1 MKKILFPLSLTFLV
15 GCQNMQS
22 ANNTNNENSDD
33 YLTSADPSKANNV
46 DIYQALLADE
56 TAKVIHPKD
65 DVDIQ
70 LTDKDSAV
78 ISDDLWDRVRS
89 QLHFDIPQNSKVI
102 AQRNWY
108 AKHDSYMD
116 RVAKRSE
123 PFIYYIVEELEK
135 HNMPMELVLLPIVE
149 SAYDPFA
156 YSHGSA
162 SGMWQFLSGTGKDFG
177 LKQDWWYDGRRD
189 VVASTQAAIKYLT
202 YLHKYFDGDWLL
214 ALAAYNS
221 GQGRVA
227 RAVKDNAR
235 KGKPTD
241 FWNLRLPKETR
252 DYVPKLLALADLIKR
267 PDDFNLKLYA
277 IDNKPVISKVDIGS
291 QLDLALAAD
300 LAGLTINQLH
310 ALNPGFNRWAT
321 APNGPHS
328 LLIPKNKEEAFKTGL
343 AKLGKDDRL
352 SWQRYKIKNGDNLGA
367 IANRFN
373 TTVTVIKEAN
383 NLANNWIRAGKYLLI
398 PTAAQ
403 SLDKYKSYEQVRK
416 TKIAKKGSGNKVT
429 HTVKSGDTLWDI
441 GQKYKVTSKE
451 IAKWNGFAPKDMLR
465 LGQKLTIWTGSTT
478 ASKSTAATG
487 KSVMRN
493 INYKVRN
500 GDSLD
505 RIANK
510 FKVSISDIEKWNK
523 LNRKKYLQ
531 PGQMLKLSVNV
542 TSI

>member
-15 GCQNMQS
+15 GCQNMQL
-22 ANNTNNENSDD
+22 ANNDDLDD
-33 YLTSADPSKANNV
+33 YSTANDPSLANNV

-56 TAKVIHPKD
+56 SAKVIHPKD

-70 LTDKDSAV
+70 LSDKDSAV
-78 ISDDLWDRVRS
+78 ISDNLWDRIRG

-123 PFIYYIVEELEK
+123 PFIYYIVEEIEK
-135 HNMPMELVLLPIVE
+135 HDMPMELVLLPIVE

-162 SGMWQFLSGTGKDFG
+162 SGMWQFLSGTGKQFG

-189 VVASTQAAIKYLT
+189 VAASTQAAMKFLR
-202 YLHKYFDGDWLL
+202 YLHKRFDGDWLL

-221 GQGRVA
+221 GEGRVS
-227 RAVKDNAR
+227 RAVRDNAR

-241 FWNLRLPKETR
+241 FWNLKLPKETR
-252 DYVPKLLALADLIKR
+252 DYVPKLLALADLVKR
-267 PDDFNLKLYA
+267 PDDFNLTLYA
-277 IDNKPVISKVDIGS
+277 IDNKPVVSQVDIGS

-328 LLIPKNKEEAFKTGL
+328 LLIPNNKVEAFKAGL
-343 AKLGKDDRL
+343 AKLSKDDRL

-373 TTVTVIKEAN
+373 TTITVIKEAN
-383 NLANNWIRAGKYLLI
+383 NLANNNIRAGKYLLI

-416 TKIAKKGSGNKVT
+416 TKIAKKGSGNKIT

-441 GQKYKVTSKE
+441 GQKYKVTSGQ

-465 LGQKLTIWTGSTT
+465 LGQKLTIWTGSATT
-478 ASKSTAATG
+478 ASTSASG
-487 KSVMRN
+487 SSVMRN
-493 INYKVRN
+493 INYKVRS

-510 FKVSISDIEKWNK
+510 FKVSISDIERWNK
-523 LNRKKYLQ
+523 LSRKKYLQ

>member
-1 MKKILFPLSLTFLV
+1 MKKIILPLSLTLLV
-15 GCQNMQS
+15 GCQNLNNNQS
-22 ANNTNNENSDD
+22 VNKIT
-33 YLTSADPSKANNV
+33 TSEQVNKTAKND

-56 TAKVIHPKD
+56 SAAVIHPKA
-65 DVDIQ
+65 DVEIN
-70 LTDKDSAV
+70 LTDDENAV
-78 ISDDLWDRVRS
+78 ISDDIWQRVRD
-89 QLHFDIPQNSKVI
+89 QLHFDIPQNKQVI

-227 RAVKDNAR
+227 RAVKYNAR
-235 KGKPTD
+235 KGRPTD
-241 FWNLRLPKETR
+241 FWNLKLPRETR

-267 PDDFNLKLYA
+267 PDDFGISLYA
-277 IDNKPVISKVDIGS
+277 IDNKPVVSSINIGS

-300 LAGLTINQLH
+300 LSGLTIDELH

-321 APNGPHS
+321 APNGPHN
-328 LLIPKNKEEAFKTGL
+328 LLIPNNKVDNFKAGL
-343 AKLGKDDRL
+343 AKLTDKDRL
-352 SWQRYKIKNGDNLGA
+352 SWQRYKIKNGDSLGV
-367 IANRFN
+367 IANRYN
-373 TTVTVIKEAN
+373 TTITVIKEAN
-383 NLANNWIRAGKYLLI
+383 NMANSKIRAGKYLLI
-398 PTAAQ
+398 PTATQ
-403 SLDKYKSYEQVRK
+403 SLDRYKSYEQVRK
-416 TKIAKKGSGNKVT
+416 NKIAKKGTGSKVNY
-429 HTVKSGDTLWDI
+429 TVKNGDTLWDI
-441 GQKYKVTSKE
+441 GQLYKVNSKD

-465 LGQKLTIWTGSTT
+465 LGQKLTIWTGSSVAL
-478 ASKSTAATG
+478 ASNQPSA
-487 KSVMRN
+487 SSNSIMRN

-510 FKVSISDIEKWNK
+510 FKVKIADIEKWNN

-531 PGQMLKLSVNV
+531 PGQMLKLSVNI